1 MESNPYNSPSAN
13 LFGSSSQTTT
23 EAVPSEAITQLQRTK
38 PWVRFF
44 GVMMWIATVVMVLGG
59 VAFLLIAMAGLAS
72 PEAGGMP
79 KAVMV
84 GMAGAYVL
92 IGFLYIYP
100 TLKIWGYGTA
110 IGKLVNSRSA
120 DDLVKALD
128 MQRAFWKFLGV
139 MMIILF
145 AIYFLIFVAMIVAGA
160 TGALNNLPVPK

>member
-1 MESNPYNSPSAN
+1 
-13 LFGSSSQTTT
+13 
-23 EAVPSEAITQLQRTK
+23 
-38 PWVRFF
+38 
-44 GVMMWIATVVMVLGG
+44 
-59 VAFLLIAMAGLAS
+59 
-72 PEAGGMP
+72 
-79 KAVMV
+79 MV